1 MGQFISAKWQWRLI
15 LLGWL
20 WSMAPSGVHAS
31 PTLEQI
37 QATGL
42 LKIAV
47 REDAVP
53 FGYQDLNQQWTG
65 ICIDFAELL
74 KTEVVRQLNNPLI
87 LVKLYQSTLFN
98 RFDLVADNGVA
109 LECGPN
115 TIRTDLPERVTFS
128 QPIFL
133 TGTQFL
139 VRADTAQRF
148 NPQGSLEQ
156 VSIGVL
162 RDTTTAQF
170 IRQRYPQAQVQE
182 FQGTTGR
189 TRGVQSLQ
197 QEKIDAFASDG
208 ILLFGEALL
217 LNLNLGQDY
226 LIVPKIPLDC
236 VRYGLILPSN
246 DPAWATLVNQVL
258 ALPEAQVIY
267 RKWVGSL
274 LPVLQESNQT
284 CRTASPSSTPGG

>member
-1 MGQFISAKWQWRLI
+1 MEQLISPKWQWLVI

-20 WSMAPSGVHAS
+20 WSSCPSGAQAS
-31 PTLEQI
+31 STLEQI

-74 KTEVVRQLNNPLI
+74 KAEVVRQLNNPFI

-98 RFDLVADNGVA
+98 RFDLVTDNGVA

-115 TIRTDLPERVTFS
+115 TIRPDVPETVTFS
-128 QPIFL
+128 RPIFL

-139 VRADTAQRF
+139 IRADSTKTF
-148 NPQGSLEQ
+148 NPQGELDQ
-156 VSIGVL
+156 VDIGVL

-170 IRQRYPQAQVQE
+170 LRQRYPQARLQE
-182 FQGTTGR
+182 FQGITGR
-189 TRGVQSLQ
+189 TRGVQALQ

-226 LIVPKIPLDC
+226 LIVPKMPLDC
-236 VRYGLILPSN
+236 IRYGLILPGN
-246 DPAWATLVNQVL
+246 DPEWKALVNRVL
-258 ALPEAQVIY
+258 ALPEARAIY

-274 LPVLQESNQT
+274 LPVLQESNQA
-284 CRTASPSSTPGG
+284 CRTPSPSSTLGK

>member
-1 MGQFISAKWQWRLI
+1 MGLFTGRWQGWRWQLI
-15 LLGWL
+15 LLSFL
-20 WSMAPSGVHAS
+20 WSSAGLGAQAS
-31 PTLEQI
+31 PTLVQI
-37 QATGL
+37 QRSGL

-47 REDAVP
+47 RADAVP

-74 KTEVVRQLNNPLI
+74 KTEVVRQLNNPFI

-115 TIRTDLPERVTFS
+115 TIRPDVPGGVTFS
-128 QPIFL
+128 RPIFL

-139 VRADTAQRF
+139 IRAQTSKNF
-148 NPQGSLEQ
+148 NPQGSLDQ
-156 VSIGVL
+156 TTLGVL

-170 IRQRYPQAQVQE
+170 IRQRYPQAILQE

-189 TRGVQSLQ
+189 TRGIQSLQ

-208 ILLFGEALL
+208 ILLLGEALL

-226 LIVPKIPLDC
+226 LIVPKLPLDC
-236 VRYGLILPSN
+236 VGYGLILPGN
-246 DPAWATLVNQVL
+246 DPAWEALVNQVL
-258 ALPEAQVIY
+258 ALPEAQLIY
-267 RKWVGSL
+267 RRWMGSL
-274 LPVLQESNQT
+274 LPLLNESHQA
-284 CRTASPSSTPGG
+284 CRPPSPQGE